1 LSAAIA
7 IAVYY
12 AERTRRLRQWIA
24 AADNATAS
32 LGHEVAELVE
42 HTVPTVAQGLRTGA
56 SVQTVLAGVAR
67 PSDAGLDRLLQMV
80 TREIGG
86 GEAAVRARVAL
97 QDDAARLAD
106 KTVPEMVQR
115 LRAGASVEAVSAEV
129 VHPSEVAL
137 ERLLQTVL
145 REIDGAQRRGTAALA
160 GCASAA
166 ARVQSQTTRM
176 LADLRELEHMYSEEK
191 VFADLLG
198 LDHRIS
204 QLDRL
209 ADSIALLSG
218 GRSGRRWTKPIV
230 MESIVRGALGRIDA
244 YRRVRVHS
252 ASTLA
257 VAGYAAEGVMHVLA
271 EVMDNATSFSAHGT
285 EVHVYVQEEDAGV
298 VVMVEDSGLGMRRR
312 ERQRAEALVAGSF
325 DLTTL
330 SGTRLG
336 LAAVG
341 RLARR
346 YGLGVSFRPS
356 SRGGTAVVVM
366 IPGQLIKQSRPEGR
380 LGPAAAEG
388 ADLDSAMVPGGA
400 AAADSAGGFG
410 TAGSAED
417 AEPAGTGGMGRLP
430 KRTRGQTLADSLP
443 PPRPQPAPMPHDP
456 GPRFAAFRQATERRD
471 QPGATIPAQPGSLP
485 PSASP
490 APPGSAPQPGS
501 PVQPGSQV
509 QPAGPAQ
516 RGSPAQPGSPVQPG
530 SAVQPGGPAQ
540 PGTGPSVSPSPD
552 MPHENSR

>member
-1 LSAAIA
+1 
-7 IAVYY
+7 
-12 AERTRRLRQWIA
+12 
-24 AADNATAS
+24 
-32 LGHEVAELVE
+32 
-42 HTVPTVAQGLRTGA
+42 
-56 SVQTVLAGVAR
+56 
-67 PSDAGLDRLLQMV
+67 M
-80 TREIGG
+80 
-86 GEAAVRARVAL
+86 
-97 QDDAARLAD
+97 
-106 KTVPEMVQR
+106 
-115 LRAGASVEAVSAEV
+115 

-176 LADLRELEHMYSEEK
+176 LADLRELEHLYSEEK
-191 VFADLLG
+191 VFADLLD

-298 VVMVEDSGLGMRRR
+298 VVMIEDSGLGMRRR
-312 ERQRAEALVAGSF
+312 ERQRAESLVAGSF

-330 SGTRLG
+330 SGSRLG

-346 YGLGVSFRPS
+346 YGLAVSFRPS

-366 IPGQLIKQSRPEGR
+366 IPGQLIKQPRTDGR
-380 LGPAAAEG
+380 LGPAAADGGEL
-388 ADLDSAMVPGGA
+388 APAMAGGA
-400 AAADSAGGFG
+400 AAGGGAAASSGEFGMAGPA
-410 TAGSAED
+410 AGDDPAE
-417 AEPAGTGGMGRLP
+417 GGGMSRLP
-430 KRTRGQTLADSLP
+430 KRTRGQTLAESLP
-443 PPRPQPAPMPHDP
+443 PPRPPLPAPLPHDP
-456 GPRFAAFRQATERRD
+456 GPRFAAFRQATDRRG
-471 QPGATIPAQPGSLP
+471 QPGAAV
-485 PSASP
+485 P
-490 APPGSAPQPGS
+490 APPGSPA
-501 PVQPGSQV
+501 
-509 QPAGPAQ
+509 QPA
-516 RGSPAQPGSPVQPG
+516 SPAQPGSPGPAA
-530 SAVQPGGPAQ
+530 SNPAQ
-540 PGTGPSVSPSPD
+540 PGSGRSVSSPAATPD